1 MEYGLASPSSLP
13 ESAIFS
19 GIFWTKNRL
28 RDAKRTRAIDFS
40 FLLLGPSATTYYSS
54 LLSAQVQ
61 LRPDDQV
68 RVRALVRLAVLQVP
82 VSQASRL
89 LFRLGGEELPG
100 QPR

>member
-40 FLLLGPSATTYYSS
+40 FLLLGPSATTYSS

-61 LRPDDQV
+61 LRPDDQG